1 MSTTQT
7 TAERE
12 GILVETAAVKL
23 MTRCVLYNGGEPNYA
38 TEKLMRAF
46 HSIVRA
52 LIRHLHVN
60 PRDLNE
66 EIEREI
72 VR

>member
-7 TAERE
+7 NDERK
-12 GILVETAAVKL
+12 GILIERATAKL
-23 MTRCVLYNGGEPNYA
+23 MMRCVQDSGAEPNYA

-46 HSIVRA
+46 RSIVRA
-52 LIRHLHVN
+52 LIRHLHVD
-60 PRDLNE
+60 PRKLIDA
-66 EIEREI
+66 IEREA